1 MTRSHTVAEWV
12 AVQTGRGLVYRTSQ
26 GQLVKKNLSPKDAAR
41 EIRRLCAG
49 LTFYGLSG
57 PQVLEAA
64 DRATGLPGVQ
74 GSSFHDFLHAR
85 TAELHNAQSI
95 VTLNLGDYA
104 RMTKLPLET
113 PLKGM

>member
-49 LTFYGLSG
+49 LTFYDLSG